1 VPPMTDTE
9 TLINRYIDIWNEADP
24 GRRRELIA
32 QTWTE
37 DATYVD
43 PMLTGFGHDGIAA
56 MIAGARER
64 FPGHRFELAGTPDA
78 HHDRVR
84 FTWHLKP
91 QSGGDAVAIGSDFG
105 VVADDGRLSSV
116 TGFLD
121 LVP

>member
-1 VPPMTDTE
+1 MTDIDA
-9 TLINRYIDIWNEADP
+9 LINRYIAIWNERDP
-24 GRRRELIA
+24 HRRRELIA

-43 PMLTGFGHDGIAA
+43 PMLTGSGHEGIDA
-56 MIAGARER
+56 MIGGAQQQ
-64 FPGHRFELAGTPDA
+64 FPGHRFELAGAPDA

-91 QSGGDAVAIGSDFG
+91 DAGDDAVAIGSDFG
-105 VVADDGRLSSV
+105 VVADDGRLRSV